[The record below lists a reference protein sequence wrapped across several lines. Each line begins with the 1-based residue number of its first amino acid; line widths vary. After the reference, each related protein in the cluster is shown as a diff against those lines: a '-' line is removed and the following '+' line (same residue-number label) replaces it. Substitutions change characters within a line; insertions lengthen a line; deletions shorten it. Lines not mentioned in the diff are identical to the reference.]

1 MFRTQLFLLIILI
14 IITSIYFTKKKDNKI
29 KIEYE
34 IFKQFMRNLTLEFL
48 KFLLVSQIVLN
59 KFISINN
66 FDSSVIGKAI
76 ISTVLYTFYLQFV
89 YPRVN
94 NLKIFL

>member
-1 MFRTQLFLLIILI
+1 MFRTQLFLLIILV
-14 IITSIYFTKKKDNKI
+14 IITSIYYTKKNNKI

-59 KFISINN
+59 KIISINN